1 MFLSKIDKNN
11 TELLKML
18 ERPQEKARA
27 KEVESLK
34 QWNKE
39 IKIKALI
46 SKSKRFNFSDAVNG
60 EITSEASVT

>member
-1 MFLSKIDKNN
+1 MFLSTIDKNN

-27 KEVESLK
+27 KEAESLK

-60 EITSEASVT
+60 EIISEASVT